1 MDLATLA
8 SEEVRSMKFAT
19 KRVGRTSVEVT
30 SIGLGGATLGGSMQA
45 VQDADARLMIVD
57 AFDSGVRYFD
67 TAPLYGY
74 GRSEHIVGDE
84 LRYRPEA
91 VISTKVGRRLRPRRQ
106 PQAAG
111 DQWQQPF
118 PFEFYFDY
126 SYDGIMRSYEDS
138 LQRLGMNRIDILLLH
153 DVDSFTHGKE
163 AQPAVFT
170 KAMDGAYKAMAELR
184 AAGEVKAIGIGV
196 NEAKPIADALA
207 YGQWD
212 CFLLAG
218 RYTLLEQAPLVD
230 LLPAVGKHGASIIV
244 GGPFNS
250 GILVGGDTWNYT
262 RAPEDL
268 MRRAKA
274 MAEVCAAHKV
284 PLPTAALKFPLA
296 HPVVASVIPGPRTT
310 SELNQILAWWD
321 HPVPAALWSDLKSER
336 LIEASAPV
344 PA

>member
-1 MDLATLA
+1 MI
-8 SEEVRSMKFAT
+8 FAK
-19 KRVGRTSVEVT
+19 KRIGRTPVEVT
-30 SIGLGGATLGGSMQA
+30 TFGLGGATLGGSMQA
-45 VQDADARLMIVD
+45 VQDADARMMIVD
-57 AFDSGVRYFD
+57 AFDSGIRYFD

-74 GRSEHIVGDE
+74 GRSEHLVGDE
-84 LRYRPEA
+84 LRYRPDA
-91 VISTKVGRRLRPRRQ
+91 VISTKVGRRLRPRRR
-106 PQAAG
+106 PQ
-111 DQWQQPF
+111 DPSDPWQRPF
-118 PFEFYFDY
+118 PFEPYFDY

-163 AQPAVFT
+163 AQPDIFK
-170 KAMDGAYKAMAELR
+170 KAMDSAYKAMAELR

-207 YGQWD
+207 FGQWD

-218 RYTLLEQAPLVD
+218 RYTLLEQAPLAD
-230 LLPAVGKHGASIIV
+230 LLPAVERHGASVIV

-262 RAPEDL
+262 RAPQDVVA
-268 MRRAKA
+268 RAKA
-274 MAEVCAAHKV
+274 ISTVCTAHKV

-296 HPVVASVIPGPRTT
+296 HPAVASVIPGPRTT
-310 SELNQILAWWD
+310 NELNQILEWWQ
-321 HPVPAALWSDLKSER
+321 HPVPGSLWSDLKSER

-344 PA
+344 PG

>member
-1 MDLATLA
+1 MT
-8 SEEVRSMKFAT
+8 FAT
-19 KRVGRTSVEVT
+19 KRIGRTSVEVT
-30 SIGLGGATLGGSMQA
+30 ALGLGCATLGGSRLA
-45 VQDADARLMIVD
+45 VQDADARMMMVD
-57 AFDSGVRYFD
+57 ALDTGIRYFD

-74 GRSEHIVGDE
+74 GRSEHLVGDM
-84 LRYRPEA
+84 LRYRSEA
-91 VISTKVGRRLRPRRQ
+91 VISTKAGRRLGPRRRAQ
-106 PQAAG
+106 DLK

-118 PFEFYFDY
+118 PFEPYFDY

-153 DVDSFTHGKE
+153 DVDSFTHGQA
-163 AQPAVFT
+163 AQPDVFK
-170 KAMDGAYKAMAELR
+170 KAMDSAYKAMAELR
-184 AAGEVKAIGIGV
+184 AAGEVRAIGIGV

-218 RYTLLEQAPLVD
+218 RYTLLEQAPLVE
-230 LLPAVGKHGASIIV
+230 LFPQVERHGAAVIV

-262 RAPEDL
+262 RAPDKL
-268 MRRAKA
+268 VARAKA

-310 SELNQILAWWD
+310 SELNQILAWWE
-321 HPVPAALWSDLKSER
+321 HPVPAALWSDLKGER
-336 LIEASAPV
+336 LIEAGAPV
-344 PA
+344 PG